1 MEQLLEAESS
11 TEVPTSAAPLWLPA
25 DPSCEQD
32 VTRILR
38 RLFASPSDIASC
50 EESQQDQDS
59 SPLAVSSSEGGRK
72 SVSDIS
78 GARGGY
84 YLPPPAAKVA
94 FPALIARYCK
104 GGTGWGGQ
112 GLGWLES
119 DETTCTALE
128 LDVHA
133 LAMLVFVEWREFV
146 SALPGCGAVLS
157 REMSALWFAQV
168 TDEPVALFLVV
179 GMLLLRDGLGEKR
192 WVCGLLGV

>member
-1 MEQLLEAESS
+1 V
-11 TEVPTSAAPLWLPA
+11 VPTSAAPLWLPA

-32 VTRILR
+32 VTRGLR
-38 RLFASPSDIASC
+38 RLFASQSDIANNC
-50 EESQQDQDS
+50 EEGHQEQGS
-59 SPLAVSSSEGGRK
+59 SPPAASSEGGGN
-72 SVSDIS
+72 SGTDIS

-104 GGTGWGGQ
+104 RGNGWEGQ
-112 GLGWLES
+112 GPGWLDS

-146 SALPGCGAVLS
+146 SVLPGCGAVLS

-168 TDEPVALFLVV
+168 TEPGGGGLSKYV
-179 GMLLLRDGLGEKR
+179 LL
-192 WVCGLLGV
+192 W

>member
-1 MEQLLEAESS
+1 M
-11 TEVPTSAAPLWLPA
+11 VPASAAPLWLPA

-32 VTRILR
+32 VTRVLR
-38 RLFASPSDIASC
+38 RLFASQIDIANY
-50 EESQQDQDS
+50 EEGQQDQGS
-59 SPLAVSSSEGGRK
+59 SPVDDTVASARGGK
-72 SVSDIS
+72 SVTDIS

-84 YLPPPAAKVA
+84 YLPPPAAKIA

-104 GGTGWGGQ
+104 GENGWEGKE
-112 GLGWLES
+112 LGWLNS
-119 DETTCTALE
+119 DEMTCTALE

-168 TDEPVALFLVV
+168 TSQ
-179 GMLLLRDGLGEKR
+179 
-192 WVCGLLGV
+192 